1 MGEIIV
7 SPQEE
12 IRAQAAASFFQ
23 LWEKRCLLSILPW
36 SRVGPRRV
44 FNPFSLNV
52 FCRSNSQRQMMCK
65 EFGTF
70 QRVGRGESS
79 GLGRQV
85 GEPLR
90 FKGATWAQV
99 SISSVAVVSVLVFPG
114 VFLDPPV
121 SQPRVSPG
129 TSSSFRPCGRCT
141 PVQGQGR
148 AQ

>member
-1 MGEIIV
+1 
-7 SPQEE
+7 
-12 IRAQAAASFFQ
+12 
-23 LWEKRCLLSILPW
+23 
-36 SRVGPRRV
+36 
-44 FNPFSLNV
+44 
-52 FCRSNSQRQMMCK
+52 MCK

-121 SQPRVSPG
+121 SQPRVSPS

-141 PVQGQGR
+141 PVQGQGQ